1 MRHPKALHGLTTFLN
16 LVQDLRAVFLQ
27 FSTRLVV
34 TDSGDRNEVLRSLVA
49 ALRVPSQP
57 EDEIALEGPWHIPPA
72 VAEAQDQILE
82 ELLRVRADWS
92 QCCTALG
99 RNISASARLRPHI
112 QTTLRLLALDSLSR
126 RCVI

>member
-72 VAEAQDQILE
+72 VAEAQGSNTG
-82 ELLRVRADWS
+82 RTS
-92 QCCTALG
+92 QGAC
-99 RNISASARLRPHI
+99 
-112 QTTLRLLALDSLSR
+112 
-126 RCVI
+126 